1 MKKGIMLGV
10 ICIGLLVSGCATKGQ
25 TGALVGTGVGAG
37 AGYLIGGG
45 TGALI
50 GAGVGAVGGG
60 LIGSSL
66 DQRDQDNLQRQSS
79 STYKRADN
87 GEQLSINDVIAM
99 SNAGISDSKII
110 ELLQK
115 TNSRYVLS
123 TNQIDFLRREGVSER
138 VINYMMQT

>member
-1 MKKGIMLGV
+1 MKKKVV
-10 ICIGLLVSGCATKGQ
+10 IGLMCTGLLVSGCATKGQ
-25 TGALVGTGVGAG
+25 TGALVGSGVGAG

-66 DQRDQDNLQRQSS
+66 DSRDQENLQRQSR
-79 STYKRADN
+79 STYNRVDN
-87 GEQLSINDVIAM
+87 GEQLSINDVVAL